1 MRGEVS
7 GGRPPEP
14 AGVGGGRPPE
24 PPRSRS
30 RAQRGKGGRKSGEK
44 TVKLR
49 QVKSGICAPRKQ
61 KLTLR
66 GLGLTRIGQTVVRPD
81 DPAIRGMV
89 LQVRHL
95 VEVVEE

>member
-1 MRGEVS
+1 M
-7 GGRPPEP
+7 
-14 AGVGGGRPPE
+14 
-24 PPRSRS
+24 
-30 RAQRGKGGRKSGEK
+30 
-44 TVKLR
+44 KLR